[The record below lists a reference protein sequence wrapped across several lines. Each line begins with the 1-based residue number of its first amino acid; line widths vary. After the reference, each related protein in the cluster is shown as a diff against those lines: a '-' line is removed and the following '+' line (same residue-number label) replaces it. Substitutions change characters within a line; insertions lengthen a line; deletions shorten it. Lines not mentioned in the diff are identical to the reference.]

1 MMRLIQLMVVIVML
15 MANIIR
21 ATAINYTIYLTTSNG
36 FTWVQSAEDFIFTCR
51 FIMASSSIHHLRLAT
66 SKGGL

>member
-36 FTWVQSAEDFIFTCR
+36 FTQVKSAKDIISTKCQTAG
-51 FIMASSSIHHLRLAT
+51 ASMYF
-66 SKGGL
+66 SKELSP